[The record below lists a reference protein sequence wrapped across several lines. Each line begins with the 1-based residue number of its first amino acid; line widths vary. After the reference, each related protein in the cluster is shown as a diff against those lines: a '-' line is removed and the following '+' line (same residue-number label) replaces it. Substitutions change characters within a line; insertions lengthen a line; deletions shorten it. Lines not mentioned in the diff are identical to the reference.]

1 MHNGSPFSAKESL
14 VALWRKRPNL
24 TIRFIH
30 HLPKYLSTKWK
41 QSYIILIIRISK
53 SSMTN
58 TTIQSTLLL
67 SGSQQ
72 FGIRSQSFISYTI
85 YYISPLVHLQVQ
97 SCLGVALDENACAVR
112 PPASLQSSSNSSS
125 RRTEEPCSAFERN
138 GSFETGRKKATPRC
152 TSKLLPKDFFWQSTT
167 RF

>member
-1 MHNGSPFSAKESL
+1 M
-14 VALWRKRPNL
+14 
-24 TIRFIH
+24 
-30 HLPKYLSTKWK
+30 
-41 QSYIILIIRISK
+41 
-53 SSMTN
+53 
-58 TTIQSTLLL
+58 LL

-85 YYISPLVHLQVQ
+85 YYISPLGASIGAVM
-97 SCLGVALDENACAVR
+97 SRSGLGWKCMCSKTGGF
-112 PPASLQSSSNSSS
+112 ASESSSNSSS

-167 RF
+167 RFWRCLLILGHGWPWGIKLDGPSLLLY